1 MGIGIAAG
9 IVIIL
14 YLELSRH
21 FRLTKKNNLE
31 IKELKDK
38 LSKLENSS
46 KD

>member
-1 MGIGIAAG
+1 MGLGIVAG
-9 IVIIL
+9 ISIIL
-14 YLELSRH
+14 YLEAARH

-38 LSKLENSS
+38 LSKLENSL

>member
-21 FRLTKKNNLE
+21 FRLTKKT
-31 IKELKDK
+31 IWRLK
-38 LSKLENSS
+38 N
-46 KD
+46 